1 MPAMDKVPKT
11 EQEAEDSYRHLMSV
25 LVGIYAK
32 RGVDLPAEVLQ
43 LANDYL
49 AGLRAKGGGLA
60 IEKLLRAGCKRIPL
74 AAILNAVRLVAKFP
88 EVQNQVMGSQ
98 RIIEKMG
105 RDFARAAELFEGVA
119 KAAQIEASDESL
131 TGYPTPARMAEYLR
145 AYASAIDP
153 APAMKAA
160 TNAKSIRD
168 VERYALT
175 SYVKSATGDWHDI
188 DVSEILA
195 VATEEPLEEDAHRTW
210 RNRKFASITLPIE
223 LISRLAELIEEE
235 HDKSHPK

>member
-1 MPAMDKVPKT
+1 MDKVPKT
-11 EQEAEDSYRHLMSV
+11 EQEVEESYRHVVAV

-32 RGVDLPAEVLQ
+32 RGIDLPAEVRQ
-43 LANDYL
+43 IADNYL
-49 AGLRAKGGGLA
+49 TGLRAKGAGLA

-74 AAILNAVRLVAKFP
+74 TAILNAVRLVSKFP

-98 RIIEKMG
+98 HNVEQMS
-105 RDFARAAELFEGVA
+105 RDFGRTAGLFEGVA
-119 KAAQIEASDESL
+119 KAQVEGSYD
-131 TGYPTPARMAEYLR
+131 GFPTPAKMAEYLR
-145 AYASAIDP
+145 AYALAINL

-160 TNAKSIRD
+160 TNAKSIQD

-175 SYVKSATGDWHDI
+175 SYVKSATGDWHDG

-195 VATEEPLEEDAHRTW
+195 TATGEPLEEDAHRAW

-223 LISRLAELIEEE
+223 VISRLAELIEEE
-235 HDKSHPK
+235 HDKSNPK